1 MTSLEVLRTGPL
13 TTVQDLGRPGHAGQG
28 VGRSGAA
35 DRSSLRL
42 ANRLVG
48 NTEGAAGLEVT
59 FGGLALRAAGD
70 VLVALTGAPCPACVD
85 GLPVGHNALLR
96 LRSGQR
102 LELGPP
108 RCGLRT
114 YVGVRGGI
122 DVPPVLGSRATDVLS
137 GLGPPVPGPGTVLPV
152 GAPSQG
158 LPDVDVAPVADPPAG
173 DLVLRVRAGP
183 RDDWLTPSGR
193 RSLLCTRWT
202 VTPDSDRVGM
212 RLSGEPLERSRDDE
226 LPSEG
231 VVRGALQLPP
241 AGTPTLFLADHPLT
255 GGYPV
260 VAVVLDADVDRA
272 GQARPGQRLHLRQ
285 ALPKELP

>member
-1 MTSLEVLRTGPL
+1 MSRLEVLVTGPL
-13 TTVQDLGRPGHAGQG
+13 TTVQDLGRPGHACQG

-48 NTEGAAGLEVT
+48 NPEGAAGLEVT
-59 FGGLALRAAGD
+59 FGGL
-70 VLVALTGAPCPACVD
+70 VLGAEGAVLLALTGAACPARVD
-85 GLPVGHNALLR
+85 GQPVGHNALLR

-102 LELGPP
+102 LELGTPP
-108 RCGLRT
+108 CGLRT

-122 DVPPVLGSRATDVLS
+122 DVEPVLGSRSTDVLS
-137 GLGPPVPGPGTVLPV
+137 GLGPPVPGAGALLPV
-152 GAPSQG
+152 GSSAED
-158 LPDVDVAPVADPPAG
+158 LPDVDVAPVADPAPG
-173 DLVLRVRAGP
+173 DVVLRVRPGP
-183 RDDWLTPSGR
+183 RGDWLTPSA
-193 RSLLCTRWT
+193 SLALLATPWT

-212 RLSGEPLERSRDDE
+212 RLSGETLERSRDGE
-226 LPSEG
+226 LMSEG

-260 VAVVLDADVDRA
+260 VAVVLDADVDLA
-272 GQARPGQRLHLRQ
+272 AQARPGQRLLLRP
-285 ALPKELP
+285 ALLKELP